1 MTTSARS
8 QYISNVKK
16 GIAIYKALEALED
29 NGKLWIKYDNK
40 VYEIDALVYTH
51 GRSYSIG
58 DGEIFGRR
66 MNVDMEKSNKTA
78 LYVYTYDLF
87 NSKSTNRIHFQYV
100 TITTKP
106 EETK

>member
-1 MTTSARS
+1 MTQREL
-8 QYISNVKK
+8 YISNVKK
-16 GIAIYKALEALED
+16 GLKIYEALEALED

-58 DGEIFGRR
+58 DGKLFGSR
-66 MNVDMEKSNKTA
+66 MNIDMENSNKTSLCA
-78 LYVYTYDLF
+78 YTYDLF
-87 NSKSTNRIHFQYV
+87 NNKSVSRIHFQYV

-106 EETK
+106 TEAA